1 MATNDRDFA
10 LTEEEQFGEWV
21 YEQFASDIVIETQ
34 GWAFDLV
41 QQVAKRLNQQRQNL
55 PRLEPVVIWISQVTA
70 FVVPGRYVYISR
82 ELLQRFL
89 YEDAL
94 ALVLAHEF
102 AHHDLGH
109 VQLFTP
115 SLSLLKHLPGGTH
128 VALSLRGAEQLL
140 FSPEREQEADRYG
153 LELCLA
159 AGYNGDRCLELF
171 DVLEAHL
178 LDHGD
183 LEGVFDR
190 EELEDTSARKSEG
203 FAQWFEQVW
212 DWTNQR
218 VRRYP
223 AIHKRKQALMT
234 QLLERCDRSQ
244 TNRD

>member
-1 MATNDRDFA
+1 MATNDRKYAF
-10 LTEEEQFGEWV
+10 TEEEQIGEWV
-21 YEQFASDIVIETQ
+21 YEQFATDIVLETQ

-55 PRLEPVVIWISQVTA
+55 PPLEPVVIWIPQVTA

-128 VALSLRGAEQLL
+128 VALSLRTAEQLL

-153 LELCLA
+153 LKLCLA

-183 LEGVFDR
+183 LEGVFDP
-190 EELEDTSARKSEG
+190 EELEDTSARKSDG
-203 FAQWFEQVW
+203 FGQWFEQVW

-223 AIHKRKQALMT
+223 AIRKRKQALMT

-244 TNRD
+244 TKRD